1 MRVERSLVLKAEPYG
16 RSPERLGYA
25 KGFKP
30 KTVRTRLGQLEL
42 QVRQVR
48 GGVAF
53 YRSSLDRG
61 LRSERALKLAV
72 AEMCVQGVSTRKMSA
87 VLEQLCGSDITSTQ
101 VSRAAQEM
109 NAELEA
115 WRQRPLGPCP
125 YLILD
130 ARYEKVRLAGAVRS
144 CAAA

>member
-61 LRSERALKLAV
+61 LRSERAPKLAV
-72 AEMCVQGVSTRKMSA
+72 GANSRPAANAGLRAGRNSA
-87 VLEQLCGSDITSTQ
+87 DKGRD
-101 VSRAAQEM
+101 
-109 NAELEA
+109 
-115 WRQRPLGPCP
+115 PG
-125 YLILD
+125 
-130 ARYEKVRLAGAVRS
+130 
-144 CAAA
+144 